1 VTQDRLCSTSCF
13 AIPGLAA
20 ETALIGLDL
29 DGVRM
34 SSGSTC
40 SSGKVA
46 VSHVLTAMGVEEQ
59 LAAGALRAS
68 FGWSSTMEDV
78 SAAVASLVKLRER
91 APKSSKGPQGPE
103 GKSEA
108 A

>member
-1 VTQDRLCSTSCF
+1 M
-13 AIPGLAA
+13 A

-29 DGVRM
+29 DGVMM

-46 VSHVLTAMGVEEQ
+46 VSHVLTAMGVEDE
-59 LAAGALRAS
+59 LAACALRAS

-78 SAAVASLVKLRER
+78 TAAIESLLKLRER
-91 APKSSKGPQGPE
+91 APKSHP
-103 GKSEA
+103 GKVA